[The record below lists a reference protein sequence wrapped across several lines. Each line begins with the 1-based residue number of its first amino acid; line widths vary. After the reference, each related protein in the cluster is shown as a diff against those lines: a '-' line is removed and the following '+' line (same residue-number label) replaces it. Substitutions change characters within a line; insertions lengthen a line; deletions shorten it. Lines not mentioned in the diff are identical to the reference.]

1 MFFSGFIH
9 KCFPSTNKKLARVRK
24 KRKKL
29 LPIFS
34 LASLMGFFTF
44 LSAVLAFD
52 KAESPVWGASI
63 IIGYALTLFISTAG
77 VIIADRIEIAEEIFE
92 DYCNWPKSFHVSI
105 IISSVVGVF
114 ALIFAKLYATLH
126 LLKNDKPS
134 ADRG

>member
-1 MFFSGFIH
+1 
-9 KCFPSTNKKLARVRK
+9 
-24 KRKKL
+24 
-29 LPIFS
+29 
-34 LASLMGFFTF
+34 MGFFTF

-52 KAESPVWGASI
+52 KAESPVLGASI